1 MDREITIDDVLQFI
15 REKGHLYDYDIYR
28 ELEKI
33 QKIKPNIKKELDKN
47 KDLYERLS
55 KL

>member
-1 MDREITIDDVLQFI
+1 MDREITIDDVIQFI
-15 REKGHLYDYDIYR
+15 REKGHLYDYLIL
-28 ELEKI
+28 EEIEKI
-33 QKIKPNIKKELDKN
+33 QKIKPNIKKELDRN